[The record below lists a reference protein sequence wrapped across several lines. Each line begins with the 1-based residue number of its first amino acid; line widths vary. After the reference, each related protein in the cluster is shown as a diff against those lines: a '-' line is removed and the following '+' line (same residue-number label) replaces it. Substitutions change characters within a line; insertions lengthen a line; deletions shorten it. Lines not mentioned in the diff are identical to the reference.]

1 MLAVRWG
8 FARSGLL
15 LDVVWGK
22 MSSILLVRV
31 VDCGNSL
38 LVLMFLLKMVW
49 LNNRTC
55 EGESELI
62 EALSGELRP

>member
-31 VDCGNSL
+31 VDCGNSW
-38 LVLMFLLKMVW
+38 LVLMFFVENSMVK
-49 LNNRTC
+49 
-55 EGESELI
+55 
-62 EALSGELRP
+62 